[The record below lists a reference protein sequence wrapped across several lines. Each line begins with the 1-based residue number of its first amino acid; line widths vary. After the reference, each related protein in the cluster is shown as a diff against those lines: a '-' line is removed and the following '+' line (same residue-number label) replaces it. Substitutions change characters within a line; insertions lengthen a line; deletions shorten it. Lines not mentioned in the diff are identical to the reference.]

1 MKLSITFAENA
12 QDFSVSFGELFVVEK
27 TDIPKEYGLITY
39 TQDKII
45 TVT

>member
-1 MKLSITFAENA
+1 MKIDIKFAENA
-12 QDFSVSFGELFVVEK
+12 QFLSASFGELCIVEK

-45 TVT
+45 TIT